1 MRISDWS
8 PDVCTSDLTF
18 LQPVW
23 AELFT
28 RSHMPIDAI
37 IAPEIEVARAVMRR
51 LEIPGAFDAIPL
63 SDGLITLIGV
73 RCDADC
79 PVINTPL
86 RHLTAL
92 FPELHIS
99 VVGILR
105 NDRKIVPTP
114 DDQML
119 PGDRKSTRLNS
130 SH

>member
-37 IAPEIEVARAVMRR
+37 ISPEIEVARAVMRR
-51 LEIPGAFDAIPL
+51 LEIPGAFDDIPL

-73 RCDADC
+73 RCDDDC
-79 PVINTPL
+79 PVINTPI

-105 NDRKIVPTP
+105 HDRKLGPPP
-114 DDQML
+114 DEQI
-119 PGDRKSTRLNS
+119 PQIGRRS
-130 SH
+130 